1 MEARVVAE
9 AEGITPA
16 IVTAAT
22 AAETTVIA
30 IVNVIGITGIAV
42 SIVTETA
49 IGNAIGIE
57 TGTTVNEIIDLSPPD
72 AMPIRAEAT
81 IEEAECDLE
90 NIKNT
95 EQFCAPTVFKEKS
108 LIY

>member
-1 MEARVVAE
+1 M
-9 AEGITPA
+9 GITPA

-30 IVNVIGITGIAV
+30 IVNVIGITEIAV
-42 SIVTETA
+42 SIVIETA
-49 IGNAIGIE
+49 IGNANGIG

-81 IEEAECDLE
+81 IEAECDLE
-90 NIKNT
+90 NIKK
-95 EQFCAPTVFKEKS
+95 TVFRPNNFQRKV
-108 LIY
+108 

>member
-1 MEARVVAE
+1 MAE

-57 TGTTVNEIIDLSPPD
+57 TGTTVNEITDLSPPD

-95 EQFCAPTVFKEKS
+95 
-108 LIY
+108 